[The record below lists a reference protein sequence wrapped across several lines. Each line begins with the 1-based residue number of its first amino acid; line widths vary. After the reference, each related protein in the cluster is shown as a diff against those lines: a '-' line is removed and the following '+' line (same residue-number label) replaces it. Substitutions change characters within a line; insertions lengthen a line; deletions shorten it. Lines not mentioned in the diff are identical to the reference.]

1 MLIFLNFVNQI
12 VEFMLDRILELR
24 KEYRKE
30 KLDEQHISDN
40 PIQQFRIW
48 FDEALKAEL
57 IEPNAMMLA
66 TVNAQKRPSMRIVLL
81 RDILEDGIVFYTN
94 YLSRKG
100 NEIELNPYGSATF
113 FWPELERQV
122 RIEGVLKKIDE
133 HISDSYF
140 AKRPRGSQIG
150 AWSSPQSKT
159 IHSRNE
165 LEENEMHYTALFEGK
180 DVPRPPHWGGY
191 ILQADY
197 MEFWQGRENR
207 LHDRICYTLSEG
219 NWERSRIAP

>member
-1 MLIFLNFVNQI
+1 MAI
-12 VEFMLDRILELR
+12 MLDRILELR
-24 KEYRKE
+24 KEYSRE
-30 KLDEQHISDN
+30 KLDEHVTSDN
-40 PIQQFRIW
+40 PIQQFRVW
-48 FDEALKAEL
+48 FEEALKAKL

-66 TVNAQKRPSMRIVLL
+66 TVNEQNRPSMRIVLL
-81 RDILEDGIVFYTN
+81 RDILDDGIVFYTN

-100 NEIELNPYGSATF
+100 NEIELNPFGSATF

-122 RIEGVLKKIDE
+122 RIEGVLRKIDE
-133 HISDSYF
+133 KVSDSYF

-150 AWSSPQSKT
+150 AWSSPQSKA
-159 IHSRNE
+159 IQSRNE
-165 LEENEMHYTALFEGK
+165 LEENELHYTALFEGK

-191 ILQADY
+191 VLHPDY

-207 LHDRICYTLSEG
+207 LHDRICYTLSES

>member
-12 VEFMLDRILELR
+12 VEIMLDRILELR

-40 PIQQFRIW
+40 PIQQFRFW

-100 NEIELNPYGSATF
+100 TEIELNPYGSATF

-207 LHDRICYTLSEG
+207 LHDRICYALSEG
-219 NWERSRIAP
+219 IWDRSRIAP

>member
-1 MLIFLNFVNQI
+1 ML
-12 VEFMLDRILELR
+12 EKILALR
-24 KEYRKE
+24 KEYSKE
-30 KLDEQHISDN
+30 KLDEQFISDN
-40 PIQQFRIW
+40 PIQQFRFW
-48 FDEALKAEL
+48 FDEALNAKL

-66 TVNAQKRPSMRIVLL
+66 TVNELKRPSMRIVLL
-81 RDILEDGIVFYTN
+81 RDILDNGIVFYTN

-100 NEIELNPYGSATF
+100 NEIEINPFGSATF
-113 FWPELERQV
+113 FWPELERQI
-122 RIEGVLKKIDE
+122 RMEGVLRKIDE
-133 HISDSYF
+133 QDSDSYF

-165 LEENEMHYTALFEGK
+165 LEDSELHYTALFEGK

-191 ILQADY
+191 VLIPDY

-207 LHDRICYTLSEG
+207 LHDRICYSTSGGSWLLS
-219 NWERSRIAP
+219 RLAP